1 MSYPD
6 FSNGSEDPEGSTVL
20 TGSSS
25 VDSKSN
31 VKTPAKCEGSPIESL
46 EAAFYKSTANK
57 HGPSDSI
64 KKSNLLQQGATIE
77 ATFHW
82 YVNLLF
88 GINLEEGAW
97 FENNDFKLMHAF
109 ALIRPTKNKY
119 HISITRNH
127 FSQRF
132 SLSQTVTFFAVRV
145 TWIFSVVYLILSF
158 VLV

>member
-6 FSNGSEDPEGSTVL
+6 FSNGSEDPEVIYWLISTNYVWIRRSVLFWITIRVFQGSTVL

-64 KKSNLLQQGATIE
+64 KKVKTEKSG
-77 ATFHW
+77 W
-82 YVNLLF
+82 
-88 GINLEEGAW
+88 
-97 FENNDFKLMHAF
+97 
-109 ALIRPTKNKY
+109 
-119 HISITRNH
+119 
-127 FSQRF
+127 
-132 SLSQTVTFFAVRV
+132 RV
-145 TWIFSVVYLILSF
+145 TACLSTRKRGFFSYSYKYFIGVGFIFFCLCKMFEPVHVWLLEMKMWIYYFILM
-158 VLV
+158 